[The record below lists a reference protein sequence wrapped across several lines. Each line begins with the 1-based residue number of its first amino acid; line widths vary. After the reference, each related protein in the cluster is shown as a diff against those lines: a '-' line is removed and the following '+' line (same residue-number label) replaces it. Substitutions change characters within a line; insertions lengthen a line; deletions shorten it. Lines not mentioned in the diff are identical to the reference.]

1 MNTMIRK
8 AAIGGALVLAT
19 ITGGAIGASFM
30 GTASAQTNDTTTTQP
45 SDPAT
50 TDAKPAHDGNC
61 PDKDGDGVPDT
72 PRGADTSATT
82 SAS

>member
-30 GTASAQTNDTTTTQP
+30 GTAGAQTNDTTTTQP
-45 SDPAT
+45 ADPAT
-50 TDAKPAHDGNC
+50 TDSKPAHDGNC
-61 PDKDGDGVPDT
+61 PDKNGDGIPDT
-72 PRGADTSATT
+72 PPADTSATT